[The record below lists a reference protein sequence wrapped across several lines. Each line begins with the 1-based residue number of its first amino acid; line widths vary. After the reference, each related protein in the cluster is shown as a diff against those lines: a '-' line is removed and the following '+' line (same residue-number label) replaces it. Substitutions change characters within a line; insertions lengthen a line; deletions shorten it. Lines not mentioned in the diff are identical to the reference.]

1 MPSIRRPRPRPRPRL
16 SLRGRLL
23 LIGVLGVA
31 VALAVGSIALYGVL
45 TVFSYRTLDANA
57 RATAS
62 DVVSLVQ
69 GDQLPDVIPVTGS
82 QIVQVVDA
90 RDRVVSASVSSDRL
104 TALLRPSELSRALR
118 GRPVVVPGSRVGLGS
133 PLRVLAVRAG
143 PTVPAQARVSVLVA
157 QQFDDIE
164 HSQRILGLTLVA
176 SYPLLLLV
184 LALMA
189 WRVMGAT
196 LRPVESMR
204 ATAERIS
211 GAGREERLPVPRS
224 SDEIQRLA
232 MTLNAMLDRLA
243 ASRARQRSFVADAAH
258 ELRSPLASMQTQID
272 VAEHLGEDL
281 PLAGDLRAEVSRMTR
296 LVEDLLALAR
306 LDSETSAPADAGP
319 VPVAELLEEV
329 SGRYVRARVPV
340 TTGGTSL
347 VVHARADDVRR
358 ALSNLTDN
366 AVRHARSRVEVT
378 AYVETDRVVIAVMDD
393 GAGIPEADR
402 ERVFERFARL
412 DEGRD
417 RDAGGAGLGLA
428 IVAELMFRNDGSV
441 RLLAAPQGGLSA
453 ELVLPGSD
461 RDSAADPQP
470 PTGTSA

>member
-1 MPSIRRPRPRPRPRL
+1 MTPAFARL
-16 SLRGRLL
+16 SLRGRLM
-23 LIGVLGVA
+23 LIGVFGVA
-31 VALAVGSIALYGVL
+31 TALAVGSVALYGVL
-45 TVFSYRTLDANA
+45 TVLSYRTLDANA
-57 RATAS
+57 RATAG
-62 DVVSLVQ
+62 DVATLVLD
-69 GDQLPDVIPVTGS
+69 GRLPDVIPVTGS

-90 RDRVVSASVSSDRL
+90 RDRVVSASVNSDRL
-104 TALLRPSELSRALR
+104 TALLRPDELVGALR
-118 GRPVVVPGSRVGLGS
+118 GQPVVVRGSRVGLAL

-143 PTVPAQARVSVLVA
+143 PRAAPVNVLVA

-176 SYPLLLLV
+176 SYPVLLLV

-204 ATAERIS
+204 VTAERIS
-211 GAGREERLPVPRS
+211 GAGHDERLPVPTS

-232 MTLNAMLDRLA
+232 VTLNAMLDRLA

-281 PLAGDLRAEVSRMTR
+281 PPAADLRAEVSRMTR

-306 LDSETSAPADAGP
+306 LDSEASATVDVGP
-319 VPVAELLEEV
+319 VGLESLLEGVAE
-329 SGRYVRARVPV
+329 RYARANISV
-340 TTGGTSL
+340 TTRSSTL
-347 VVHARADDVRR
+347 VLRARADDVRR
-358 ALSNLTDN
+358 ALANLTDN
-366 AVRHARSRVEVT
+366 AVRHARSEVEVT
-378 AYVETDRVVIAVMDD
+378 AYVEADHVVVADDDD
-393 GAGIPEADR
+393 GPGIPADDR
-402 ERVFERFARL
+402 GRVFERFARL

-428 IVAELMFRNDGSV
+428 IVAELMSRNGGSA
-441 RLLAAPQGGLSA
+441 RLGEAPGGGLRA
-453 ELVLPGSD
+453 ELVLPRWSGAVVSP
-461 RDSAADPQP
+461 DPPQVR
-470 PTGTSA
+470 